1 MARRAQRAGREQGK
15 AAPSKGMLA
24 YAKKLAK
31 RELIPTMQE
40 MIDRFYRSVVERK
53 LENYPAVSLLGPRQ
67 CGKTTLAKSF
77 GGRYFD
83 MESQGS
89 ALRLDSEWDRLMQGE
104 ELVVIDEAQCAPE
117 IFPRLRSAIDADRK
131 RHGRFLLLGSVSP
144 ALMKN
149 VSESLAG
156 RMGLVSMAPLAYCEL
171 AGPLGKDCLESLW
184 LCGGFPDG
192 GVLDGMRFSDW
203 QKSYLE
209 LLATRDLPEWGFPA
223 KPQRTRRLLGMLA
236 AVNAQPLNASE
247 LGCALGIDHKTV
259 VGYCD
264 FLEETFLIRRLR
276 PWSGNITKRLVKT
289 PRLYWRDSGLLH
301 ALLNVQ
307 NMEHLYSQPWVGYSW
322 EGFVIEQILA
332 TLGLFDLQAE
342 PYFFRTSDG
351 IECDLL
357 LDWGGSRWAIEIKLT
372 SDPTKNMIKGLQKAA
387 ELTNTTKCFLICK
400 TVEEIR
406 LDSLLVTNVP
416 SFLKELAQTKRQ
428 KHGAHVDLRP

>member
-1 MARRAQRAGREQGK
+1 
-15 AAPSKGMLA
+15 
-24 YAKKLAK
+24 
-31 RELIPTMQE
+31 MQE
-40 MIDRFYRSVVERK
+40 MIDRFYRRLVVEK
-53 LENYPAVSLLGPRQ
+53 LEKYPAVSLLGPRQ
-67 CGKTTLAKSF
+67 CGKTTLAKNF

-89 ALRLDSEWDRLMQGE
+89 ALRLDSEWDRLMRGE

-117 IFPRLRSAIDADRK
+117 IFPRLRSAIDFERK
-131 RHGRFLLLGSVSP
+131 RNGRFLLLGSVSP
-144 ALMKN
+144 ALMQN

-156 RMGLVSMAPLAYCEL
+156 RMGLVSMEPLTFPEL
-171 AGPLGKDCLESLW
+171 SGPLGVDCWESLW
-184 LCGGFPDG
+184 LRGGFPDG
-192 GVLDGMRFSDW
+192 GILDGTRFPDW
-203 QKSYLE
+203 QKDYLE

-223 KPQRTRRLLGMLA
+223 KPQRTRRLLSMLA

-307 NMEHLYSQPWVGYSW
+307 NIEHLYNQPWVGYSW
-322 EGFVIEQILA
+322 EGFAVEQILA
-332 TLGLFDLQAE
+332 SLGLFGLSAE

-351 IECDLL
+351 IEADLL
-357 LDWGGSRWAIEIKLT
+357 LDWAGDRWAIEIKLT
-372 SDPTKNMIKGLQKAA
+372 SDPTKAMIKGLQKAA
-387 ELTNTTKCFLICK
+387 ELVGASKQILICK
-400 TVEEIR
+400 TAEEIR
-406 LDSLLVTNVP
+406 SDSLLVTNLP
-416 SFLKELAQTKRQ
+416 SFLNELAQAKNQ
-428 KHGAHVDLRP
+428 SPL